1 MLNLARRNLK
11 IISKLCGIFI
21 CPSLLPSQLDGGLET
36 VAWSQGNRA
45 AFMNK
50 EFVFVSSNLSGGYL
64 RTDRSHLSLLYLPW
78 HSLGVE
84 KQ

>member
-1 MLNLARRNLK
+1 MGFLFALP
-11 IISKLCGIFI
+11 F
-21 CPSLLPSQLDGGLET
+21 LPSQLDGGLET